1 MLGETLPACCLC
13 PGVLMIKM
21 MHMSVMVGTQENFHY
36 SENGGQERA
45 YKHMAREVAV
55 ILPKQ
60 VQHH

>member
-1 MLGETLPACCLC
+1 MLGETLPACGLC
-13 PGVLMIKM
+13 PSVLMIKM
-21 MHMSVMVGTQENFHY
+21 MNMSVMVGTQENFHDC
-36 SENGGQERA
+36 ENWEQERA

>member
-1 MLGETLPACCLC
+1 
-13 PGVLMIKM
+13 MIKM
-21 MHMSVMVGTQENFHY
+21 MNMSVMVGTQENFHDC
-36 SENGGQERA
+36 ENWEQERA